1 MLAISV
7 GINDK
12 VMKKVVLAFFLL
24 LGMINVAN
32 AQRYAYVDTQYILD
46 QMPEYAEAQTEL
58 EAASEQWQKEIETLF
73 ADVEKRRK
81 EFAAEAILLPAEI
94 KKQREK
100 EIADAEL
107 LAKQTQKKRFG
118 VGGDLFAKREELI
131 KPIQDK
137 IFNAIQE
144 IAADRNYAFV
154 FDKANQSNLLYADPK
169 YDMSE
174 QVLRKMGIKIDN
186 N

>member
-1 MLAISV
+1 
-7 GINDK
+7 
-12 VMKKVVLAFFLL
+12 MKKVVLFCVLL
-24 LGMINVAN
+24 MGVLNCSI

-46 QMPEYAEAQTEL
+46 KMPEYAAAQLEL
-58 EAASEQWQKEIETLF
+58 DKVSEQWEKEIEILF
-73 ADVEKRRK
+73 QDVDKKRK
-81 EFAAEAILLPAEI
+81 DYESEAILLPAEI

-107 LAKQTQKKRFG
+107 KAKDMQKKRFG

-144 IAADRNYAFV
+144 VSVERNYAFV
-154 FDKANQSNLLYADPK
+154 FDIANQSNLLFADPK
-169 YDMSE
+169 YNMSD
-174 QVLRKMGIKIDN
+174 QVLRKMGIKID
-186 N
+186 

>member
-1 MLAISV
+1 
-7 GINDK
+7 
-12 VMKKVVLAFFLL
+12 MKKVVLFCVLL
-24 LGMINVAN
+24 MGVLNYSI

-46 QMPEYAEAQTEL
+46 KMPEYAAAQLEL
-58 EAASEQWQKEIETLF
+58 DKVSEQWEKEIEILF
-73 ADVEKRRK
+73 QDVDKKRK
-81 EFAAEAILLPAEI
+81 DYESEAILLPAEI

-107 LAKQTQKKRFG
+107 KAKDMQKKRFG

-144 IAADRNYAFV
+144 VSVERNYAFV
-154 FDKANQSNLLYADPK
+154 FDISNQSNLLFADPK
-169 YDMSE
+169 YNMSD
-174 QVLRKMGIKIDN
+174 QVLRKMGIKID
-186 N
+186 

>member
-1 MLAISV
+1 
-7 GINDK
+7 
-12 VMKKVVLAFFLL
+12 MKKVVLFCVLL
-24 LGMINVAN
+24 MGVLNYSI

-46 QMPEYAEAQTEL
+46 NMPEYAAAQLEL
-58 EAASEQWQKEIETLF
+58 DKVSEQWEKEIEILF
-73 ADVEKRRK
+73 QDVDKKRK
-81 EFAAEAILLPAEI
+81 DYESEAILLPAEI

-107 LAKQTQKKRFG
+107 KAKDMQKKRFG

-144 IAADRNYAFV
+144 VSVERNYAFV
-154 FDKANQSNLLYADPK
+154 FDISNQSNLLFADPK
-169 YDMSE
+169 YNMSD
-174 QVLRKMGIKIDN
+174 QVLRKMGIKID
-186 N
+186 

>member
-1 MLAISV
+1 
-7 GINDK
+7 
-12 VMKKVVLAFFLL
+12 MKKVVLAFFLMV
-24 LGMINVAN
+24 GMISTVFG
-32 AQRYAYVDTQYILD
+32 QRYAYVDTEYILS
-46 QMPEYAEAQTEL
+46 QIPEYAEAQTEL
-58 EAASEQWQKEIETLF
+58 DKISEEWAKEIEMLF
-73 ADVEKRRK
+73 ADVEKKRK
-81 EFAAEAILLPAEI
+81 DFAAEAILLPAEI

-100 EIADAEL
+100 EINEAEMR
-107 LAKQTQKKRFG
+107 AKEMQKKRFG

-144 IAADRNYAFV
+144 IASDRNLAFV
-154 FDKANQSNLLYADPK
+154 FDKANQSNLLFADPK
-169 YDMSE
+169 YDVSD

>member
-1 MLAISV
+1 
-7 GINDK
+7 
-12 VMKKVVLAFFLL
+12 MKKVVLAFFLL
-24 LGMINVAN
+24 IGMMSTAFG
-32 AQRYAYVDTQYILD
+32 QRYAYVDTQYILD
-46 QMPEYAEAQTEL
+46 KMPEYAEAQLEL
-58 EAASEQWQKEIETLF
+58 DKVSEQWQKEIEVLF
-73 ADVEKRRK
+73 ADAEKKRK
-81 EFAAEAILLPAEI
+81 DYAAEAILLPAEI

-100 EIADAEL
+100 EIIDAEL
-107 LAKQTQKKRFG
+107 KAKEMQKKRFG

-144 IAADRNYAFV
+144 IASDRNYAFV

-169 YDMSE
+169 YDMSD